1 MNWVLIVAGLIP
13 LWAAL
18 FIVFSN
24 MRVLK
29 DDTPVMIPEPIQ
41 TMPQQPQPQQS
52 LELEILEETPKEK
65 APEEKKSLF
74 GGLIGRFKKEEQDE
88 LSLEEEIA
96 FVEPDTEQ
104 GVSLGI
110 PKGLKRIWG
119 VSLILVFIAC
129 LAYGSD
135 VALAYIFKE
144 YRWVIGTTN
153 PWSSQLDNASVA
165 TAAIAGLA
173 VMVSTLKTG
182 IHLLRN

>member
-1 MNWVLIVAGLIP
+1 LNWVLIVAGLIP

-29 DDTPVMIPEPIQ
+29 DDPPVMMTKPEPIAMQQ
-41 TMPQQPQPQQS
+41 TQPKNA
-52 LELEILEETPKEK
+52 LELELAEEIPQK
-65 APEEKKSLF
+65 PSGEEKKSLF
-74 GGLIGRFKKEEQDE
+74 RGLLGRFKKEEKDE
-88 LSLEEEIA
+88 LSLEEEIT
-96 FVEPDTEQ
+96 FREPETEM

-119 VSLILVFIAC
+119 ISLVLVFIAC
-129 LAYGSD
+129 MAYGSEI
-135 VALAYIFKE
+135 ALAYIFKE

-153 PWSSQLDNASVA
+153 PWSSQLDTASVA
-165 TAAIAGLA
+165 TAAIAGVA
-173 VMVSTLKTG
+173 VMISTLKTG

>member
-13 LWAAL
+13 LWVAL

-29 DDTPVMIPEPIQ
+29 EEAPVMIPEPVQ
-41 TMPQQPQPQQS
+41 AMPLQPQPQQS
-52 LELEILEETPKEK
+52 IELEIPEETPKET
-65 APEEKKSLF
+65 ATREKKSLF
-74 GGLIGRFKKEEQDE
+74 GSLLGRFKKNEQDE

-96 FVEPDTEQ
+96 FAEKETEE
-104 GVSLGI
+104 GVSFGI

-119 VSLILVFIAC
+119 ASLILVFIAC
-129 LAYGSD
+129 MAYGSD

-153 PWSSQLDNASVA
+153 PWSSQLDTASVA
-165 TAAIAGLA
+165 TAAIAGVA
-173 VMVSTLKTG
+173 VMFSTLKTG

>member
-29 DDTPVMIPEPIQ
+29 DDTPVIMPEAEPMTLQ
-41 TMPQQPQPQQS
+41 PVQPQNT
-52 LELEILEETPKEK
+52 LELELAEETPNKPI
-65 APEEKKSLF
+65 PEEKKSLF
-74 GGLIGRFKKEEQDE
+74 AGLLGRFKKEEKDE
-88 LSLEEEIA
+88 LTLEEEIVFA
-96 FVEPDTEQ
+96 EPDIEN
-104 GVSLGI
+104 GGSFSI

-135 VALAYIFKE
+135 IALAYIFKE

-153 PWSSQLDNASVA
+153 PWSSQLDTASIA
-165 TAAIAGLA
+165 TAAIAGVA
-173 VMVSTLKTG
+173 VMFSTLKTG
-182 IHLLRN
+182 IHLIRN